1 MKRNEVRVIKKIG
14 IILISL
20 LLVLALTN
28 QVFAY
33 TIPGTSITIGD
44 PITDPDYYKP
54 DSPTE
59 ASGATKLQTIGNTI
73 VGIVQVIGTVL
84 SVAVLAV
91 IGIKYMVGSVEERA
105 EYKKTLMP
113 YIIGAVLVF
122 GITNILGIIVKVA
135 GLLF

>member
-14 IILISL
+14 LILISL

-28 QVFAY
+28 QVFAD
-33 TIPGTSITIGD
+33 TIPGDPVTNPGD
-44 PITDPDYYKP
+44 YKP
-54 DSPTE
+54 DSLTE
-59 ASGATKLQTIGNTI
+59 ARNASKLQTIGNSI
-73 VGIVQVIGTVL
+73 VGIIQVIGTVL

-105 EYKKTLMP
+105 EYKRTMLP

-122 GITNILGIIVKVA
+122 GITNILGIIIKVA